1 MIGTTAHPPRN
12 SLQEMFTVVI
22 RPEDRQLL
30 ADFVNNLTKEQRR
43 EILNKLL
50 KSILTTKGEMEKLRE
65 QLGGDLAEN
74 AQDRIDNAA

>member
-1 MIGTTAHPPRN
+1 M
-12 SLQEMFTVVI
+12 VI

>member
-1 MIGTTAHPPRN
+1 
-12 SLQEMFTVVI
+12 MFTVVI